1 MSFAV
6 TSNKL
11 TGSSPDSIKS
21 DAQELLDRLH
31 YEVATAAEMIS
42 DIMSISNNIAPIIN
56 APCDPEIAESPRFDE
71 KESGI
76 LPSLSREILL
86 IHEINKSNRI
96 VLNHLKK
103 TILI

>member
-1 MSFAV
+1 MSFPGIATKITG
-6 TSNKL
+6 TS
-11 TGSSPDSIKS
+11 DIIKS

-42 DIMSISNNIAPIIN
+42 DIMSISNNIAPIV
-56 APCDPEIAESPRFDE
+56 AKPSDPEPVEPPRFDE

-76 LPSLSREILL
+76 LPSLSREIGI